1 MYTSQTFNTIHQEA
15 TKVQFKEDW
24 NNGTGYFDNV
34 GEDETINNLPAGLY
48 SFHTGEVNNRKGI
61 IVKNNHG
68 ETYVIHE
75 RYTYDESSEYS
86 QVYVS
91 TSVTNKED
99 ISHRSVTKLLQ
110 EKTAEELKE
119 LLAEEPAKV
128 LEAMYNQH

>member
-15 TKVQFKEDW
+15 TKVQFNENW

-34 GEDETINNLPAGLY
+34 ANDEAITSLPEGLY

-75 RYTYDESSEYS
+75 RYTNDDRSEYS

-91 TSVTNKED
+91 TSVTNKKD

-119 LLAEEPAKV
+119 LLVEEPANV

>member
-15 TKVQFKEDW
+15 TKVQFNENW

-34 GEDETINNLPAGLY
+34 GEDEIINNLPAGFY

-75 RYTYDESSEYS
+75 RYTNDDSSEYS

-91 TSVTNKED
+91 TSVTNKKD

>member
-1 MYTSQTFNTIHQEA
+1 MHTFQTFNTIHQEA

-34 GEDETINNLPAGLY
+34 REDETINNLPAGLY

-75 RYTYDESSEYS
+75 RYTYDENSEYS

-91 TSVTNKED
+91 TSVTIKKD